1 MGLEQIVFPCASRT
15 YQRGRSGSDLF
26 GARYASVKTLKM
38 TAVSCVM
45 AALFAMPT
53 RSIGEALDVLV
64 VTATRIAEPAD
75 QIPADMSVVSG
86 REIAARGEADMA
98 TVLSLVPGVEAPPG
112 GDAGPSSAVPSFWG
126 LHEFDAFLLVVDGVP
141 WGGAFNP
148 AITTLDFTGAE
159 RVEVLKGAAPVM
171 YGATSFVGV
180 VHVIHYPAGE
190 AADEADLAYGTY
202 GSVRGSAS
210 VVLPQIGDYRQS
222 LIIDGQHLG
231 FADPREAVTDEHAL
245 YRGAMQLGAG
255 TLSVD
260 ADLTF
265 LRDAPPSPVLRA
277 GTSLSALTPVNANF
291 NPADAAINE
300 NKYHL
305 TSSYSLPMSWGTWD
319 TLASFA
325 YSDVTDRR
333 AFLHADLSGT
343 ADTQNQRRS
352 IDDGYGDSHVTVP
365 LMADTKLIV
374 GADLLFGLGRQT
386 TLNGN
391 SAYTVPLDGSVLPPP
406 ISVLPVNEVG
416 TLNDRRLF
424 AGQYAQV
431 DWKPVDDWDV
441 IAGVRLNE
449 AYEHKNSSD
458 LDLTLLPLQVSADV
472 VSKTIIR
479 PTETLGASY
488 RLWADG
494 KDELIAYADFR
505 NAFKP
510 AAIDFGPDFTPDLLS
525 PETAKSYEAGLKGAA
540 AGGRFTYQA
549 ELFWLNF
556 ENLVVAT
563 SSGAL
568 ANAAGERLK
577 GIEAETRYQ
586 ITPGLALAAN
596 ASYHDARFTQYLFFD
611 GDSKVDVA
619 GRQLPLSPHVL
630 AAMGLLYT
638 PHQGLSATAVARYVG
653 RRFLDEENTAPVG
666 GYMTLDANLGYRL
679 GPHQVTLEGTNLTNQ
694 RPPVTSSEFGS
705 QSFYLLP
712 ARMTW
717 IRFKY
722 AWR

>member
-1 MGLEQIVFPCASRT
+1 V
-15 YQRGRSGSDLF
+15 
-26 GARYASVKTLKM
+26 
-38 TAVSCVM
+38 AV
-45 AALFAMPT
+45 LFAMP
-53 RSIGEALDVLV
+53 IEAMAEGTDVVV
-64 VTATRIAEPAD
+64 VTATRIPEPAD
-75 QIPADMSVVSG
+75 RIPADISVVSG
-86 REIAARGEADMA
+86 KEAAARGATDMA
-98 TVLSLVPGVEAPPG
+98 GVLSLVPGVEAPAG

-148 AITTLDFTGAE
+148 AITTLDFTGTQ

-180 VHVIHYPAGE
+180 VQVIHYPAGE

-210 VVLPQIGDYRQS
+210 VALPQVGSYRQS
-222 LIIDGQHLG
+222 LAVDGQSLG
-231 FADPREAVTDEHAL
+231 FSDAREGVSNGHAL
-245 YRGAMQLGAG
+245 YRGAMPLGAG
-255 TLSVD
+255 TLSLD
-260 ADLTF
+260 ADLTVV
-265 LRDAPPSPVLRA
+265 RDTPPSPVLRA
-277 GTSLSALTPVNANF
+277 GTSLSALNAVDANF

-305 TSSYSLPMSWGTWD
+305 ALSYSLPLGWGTWD

-333 AFLHADLSGT
+333 GFLHPDASGT
-343 ADTQNQRRS
+343 ADTQNQRRF
-352 IDDGYGDSHVTVP
+352 IDDGYWDSHLTVP
-365 LMADTKLIV
+365 LAADTTFIA
-374 GADLLFGLGRQT
+374 GADLLYGSGRQT

-391 SAYTVPLDGSVLPPP
+391 SAYTVPLSGAVLPPP
-406 ISVLPVNEVG
+406 TSSLPVSEVG
-416 TLNDRRLF
+416 MLEDKRLF
-424 AGQYAQV
+424 GGQYAQV
-431 DWKPVDDWDV
+431 DWRPADDWDV
-441 IAGVRLNE
+441 IAGLRLNE
-449 AYEHKNSSD
+449 TYEHKSSSD
-458 LDLTLLPLQVSADV
+458 LILAPSPPQLSAEIV
-472 VSKTIIR
+472 GKTIIR
-479 PTETLGASY
+479 PTETLGLSY

-494 KDELIAYADFR
+494 KDELVAYVDYR

-510 AAIDFGPDFTPDLLS
+510 AAIDFGPDYTPDLLR

-549 ELFWLNF
+549 ELFSLNF

-568 ANAAGERLK
+568 ANAAGERLE
-577 GIEAETRYQ
+577 GIEAEIRYQ
-586 ITPGLALAAN
+586 LMPDLSLTAN

-611 GDSKVDVA
+611 GNANVDVA
-619 GRQLPLSPHVL
+619 GRELPLSPHVL
-630 AAMGLLYT
+630 AALGLLYT
-638 PHQGLSATAVARYVG
+638 PDQGLSAGVVGRYIG

-666 GYMTLDANLGYRL
+666 GYTTLDANVGYRI
-679 GPHQVTLEGTNLTNQ
+679 GAYQVMVEGTNLTNQ
-694 RPPVTSSEFGS
+694 RPPVSASEFGS

-717 IRFKY
+717 LRLKY